1 MRILSHTLSASL
13 LSILVLSGC
22 AKDASDDEVIDTG
35 TPVIEDLDNDGYT
48 TEEGDCNDTDSTVF
62 PGASDIAGDAID
74 QDCDGIDG
82 VDSDGDGFASTI
94 SGGDDC
100 DDSDSEVYPTAID
113 SVGDSV
119 DQDCDGV
126 DGVDAD
132 GDGWAS
138 VASGGTDCN
147 DNQTDFFPGAPD
159 SFGDGADQNC
169 DGIDGVDA
177 DNDGWASSA
186 GGGEDCDDSD
196 ADAYPGAVEYCDG
209 HDDNCDGEVDEDTS
223 SDSTIWYQDAD
234 TDGFGDALAA
244 DVACYQPMGYVLD
257 STDCDDT
264 DANAYPGATEYCDGH
279 DDDCDGDTDEDESVD
294 VSTWYADADA
304 DGYGD
309 AASTDIDCYQPTG
322 YVADATDCDDTE
334 STTYPGADEYC
345 DGHDDNCDGDIDEDA
360 SVDVNTWYADSDS
373 DGEGD
378 AAVTDIDCYQP
389 TGYVDNSTDCDDSSS
404 TLNTAD
410 SDGDGF
416 TSCGTDC
423 DDADSTAYV
432 GAASLEPSLCTHDID
447 GDGYGDEFAASPL
460 DAGTDC
466 DDADSTAY
474 VGAASLEPSLCTHDI
489 DGDGYGDEF
498 AASPLDAGT
507 DCDDSD
513 ASLESAD
520 ADADG
525 YSTCDGDCDDSDATL
540 ESADGDGDGYST
552 CDGDCDDNDA
562 SVESADADADGYST
576 CDGDCDDSDSFVLP
590 ADCSY
595 EVYIEYAELV
605 NLTDSCSSGHEY
617 NDCGGGDIGFTWT
630 DSNGGSP
637 ASIVVEVNRGINCL
651 SSDKTAATD
660 LNSISSGSFT
670 WTASNCSCTPYP
682 EVLTWTLTNVSG
694 FNPLGSNTFM
704 IESVD
709 TSGCDGLSQ
718 NSSWTNSAYAR
729 VTVSY

>member
-309 AASTDIDCYQPTG
+309 SSSSDIDCYQPTG

-345 DGHDDNCDGDIDEDA
+345 DGHDDNCDGDIDEDG
-360 SVDVNTWYADSDS
+360 SVDVSTWYADSDS

-432 GAASLEPSLCTHDID
+432 GAASQEPSLCTHDID

-466 DDADSTAY
+466 DDADSTAFL
-474 VGAASLEPSLCTHDI
+474 GAASQEPSLCTHDI

-507 DCDDSD
+507 DCDDTD
-513 ASLESAD
+513 AALESAD
-520 ADADG
+520 VDLDG
-525 YSTCDGDCDDSDATL
+525 YSTCDGDCDDTDADL
-540 ESADGDGDGYST
+540 ELADADGDGYST
-552 CDGDCDDNDA
+552 CDGDCDD
-562 SVESADADADGYST
+562 
-576 CDGDCDDSDSFVLP
+576 
-590 ADCSY
+590 
-595 EVYIEYAELV
+595 
-605 NLTDSCSSGHEY
+605 TDSSLIAVCEAEVFIGFTELDGLSSQCSNVTNESMY
-617 NDCGGGDIGFTWT
+617 NACNGTDFGFTWT
-630 DSNGGSP
+630 DTTGVTPS
-637 ASIVVEVNRGINCL
+637 AITVELNRGISCDSG
-651 SSDKTAATD
+651 SSSTKSTTLNSVGSGSHTWTDDGQSSSCQCNPTTD
-660 LNSISSGSFT
+660 LLS
-670 WTASNCSCTPYP
+670 
-682 EVLTWTLTNVSG
+682 WTLSDVSG
-694 FNPLGSNTFM
+694 FTPNGSNSFS
-704 IESVD
+704 ISDNANCE
-709 TSGCDGLSQ
+709 GLTLYNGWS
-718 NSSWTNSAYAR
+718 TSAYAR
-729 VTVSY
+729 VVLTY